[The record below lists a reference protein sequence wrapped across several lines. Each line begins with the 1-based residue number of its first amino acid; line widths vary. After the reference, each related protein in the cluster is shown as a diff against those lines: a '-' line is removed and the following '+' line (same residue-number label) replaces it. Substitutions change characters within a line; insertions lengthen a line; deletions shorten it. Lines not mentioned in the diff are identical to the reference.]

1 MSFLP
6 NVSLRRLDGRIFW
19 ALVFMAVIMLF
30 SGVAASTSLTTAE
43 KSKEEEVARL
53 RQVAALQVL
62 RAGNENNRN
71 GLELIILFKLT
82 NLVGFVDNVQ
92 RNLEPRMAEVGQQFT
107 GNDEASLR
115 FSNIRAAYA
124 SITGRLRAQ
133 RNIPLTPE
141 FELSLY
147 QGIKNDL
154 DRLDL
159 EINNFLRERQFV
171 AETAHINH
179 TNNINQTRWSYLL
192 IGALLFVL
200 AVLFAVIIARMVA
213 IPFAILSGRLRRIAY
228 GDLTEQIVP
237 QGTDEVIE
245 LSLIFN
251 RTIVNLKLAIAR
263 IQAQVKTINQASQ
276 QISQSSD
283 RQASS
288 LAQQALAVTQVT
300 ATIAE
305 LSNTSQHIA
314 NSAALV
320 AHSADQTL
328 ASANEGYTTLHSAS
342 ETMNEIRDKVN
353 LIADRILA
361 LNSVAQRIKE
371 ITLLI
376 DTLSNETH
384 LLALNAAIESA
395 GAGEQGVRFGVV
407 AGHVRKLSQRSRV
420 AAVEI
425 QQLVSQI
432 QNAAASS
439 VMATEEG
446 IKVVALGDKMVSESL
461 RANENIINQIE
472 QTSQLAQAISHA
484 TEQQRQAST
493 QVATTMHELSQIS
506 YNISDNSQQYLVS
519 ANDLEEVVR
528 QLNGVVNAF
537 IVEDTADK
545 PEINPVFPNNLHEG
559 LVPELL
565 KAGPESNWSPGTL
578 LPK

>member
-565 KAGPESNWSPGTL
+565 KAGPESNWSPGSL